1 MPTVRHPSGAWR
13 IIRDDLIDPLFAFQ
27 PKLR

>member
-13 IIRDDLIDPLFAFQ
+13 IIRADFLDQRFAFQ